1 MRKLLLCAT
10 LLFCN
15 SALFAQLS
23 TVKGAVVDTAD
34 KKPLHNAVVSLH
46 HKKDSTLY
54 KFTRTDKA
62 GAFQLSQVPQ
72 GNYMLLVTFPKF
84 ADYADDLVVKAET
97 ADVGTVPLTQQ
108 AQLLQAV
115 IIKSAGAIRIK
126 GDTTEFVADSF
137 RVREGATVEELL
149 KKLPGFQVNSK
160 GEITAQGQRV
170 QKVLV
175 DGEEFFGD
183 DPTMATKNI
192 SAKAVDKVQ
201 VFDSKTDQQQ
211 LTGISTGTEGKTVN
225 IKLKEDQKRGG
236 FGRYSVATNFKSYTD
251 ANLLYN
257 RFVGKKKLSVY
268 ATKSNT
274 STGSLN
280 WEDERRLGMSD
291 IEFDEI
297 SGYFMFSGDY
307 DNTFNSWS
315 LRGLPDA
322 YTAGALY
329 ANKFN
334 EDKHSTNASYRYN
347 RLGTRN
353 ESSTLTQNILP
364 DTLFYSN
371 QYAKTRSLNEQHA
384 FNGRWEWKLDSLS
397 TLRFTSALTRK
408 KTNYLNNTR
417 SESLSEERA
426 FVNTGDKENEGVN
439 TKLQADNALQ
449 YKRLFKKKG
458 RQLIANLRFNVV
470 DDEGVGYLDFTNQFY
485 RNGILDSTASASQQK
500 INNNHSETLGA
511 KVTFAE
517 PLSDK
522 VSLVME
528 YSYNQNNA
536 VSKRNTYEE
545 ASNGKYETYV
555 PQFSNNFD
563 FVAQSHT
570 GTLISRYATKKLQV
584 SLGSGVSLVQ
594 LDLLNLDNASKRN
607 YNFLNLT
614 PQSSVA
620 YTIKPNNTVRLNYRG
635 GTLQPNIEQLQP
647 LRNNIDPLNIVLGN
661 PDLEVGFRHNLYLS
675 YNNYKLLK
683 QTGIWA
689 SLNYNTTTNAIANR
703 TIIDSRGVRTTMPVN
718 VDGNKGWNFWGEW
731 NKGEGSKKLIHTA
744 MLELSGG
751 INNNFI
757 NAFANRTTYANY
769 SIGYGL
775 RYEVEEKWSLHIR
788 PRIGYSQSLSSLNK
802 AAKTSFLTY
811 GGESQGR
818 LKLPGNFELVSDIE
832 LNLQQKLSAF
842 SANPNIILW
851 NAELRKTVF
860 KNKSGIISLLARDI
874 LDQNRGF
881 NRVINS
887 NFITED
893 RFQRIGQYVMLKL
906 EWSFNKMGGE

>member
-1 MRKLLLCAT
+1 M
-10 LLFCN
+10 
-15 SALFAQLS
+15 
-23 TVKGAVVDTAD
+23 DTAE
-34 KKPLHNAVVSLH
+34 KKPLHNAVVSLIY
-46 HKKDSTLY
+46 KKDSTLY
-54 KFTRTDKA
+54 KFTRTDKT
-62 GAFQLSQVPQ
+62 GAFQINGVTHGSYL
-72 GNYMLLVTFPKF
+72 MLVTFPRF
-84 ADYADDLVVKAET
+84 ADYVDDVTVQTET
-97 ADVGTVPLTQQ
+97 TDVGRIPLTQQ

-115 IIKSAGAIRIK
+115 IIRSAGAIRIK

-236 FGRYSVATNFKSYTD
+236 FGKYSVATNFRDYTD

-280 WEDERRLGMSD
+280 WEDERRLGIND
-291 IEFDEI
+291 FEFDEI
-297 SGYFMFSGDY
+297 SGYFMFTGSNDE
-307 DNTFNSWS
+307 TFNSWS

-322 YTAGALY
+322 YTAGGLFS
-329 ANKFN
+329 NKYN
-334 EDKHSTNASYRYN
+334 EDRHSINGSYRYN

-353 ESSTLTQNILP
+353 QSVTLTQNILP
-364 DTLFYSN
+364 DTVFYSN
-371 QYAKTRSLNEQHA
+371 QYAQTKSLNEQNA
-384 FNGRWEWKLDSLS
+384 FNGKWEWKFDSLS
-397 TLRFTSALTRK
+397 TLRFTTAFTRK
-408 KTNYLNNTR
+408 TTNYFNHTR
-417 SESLSEERA
+417 SEALSEERE
-426 FVNTGDKENEGVN
+426 FVNTGNKENEGVN

-458 RQLIANLRFNVV
+458 RQLIANLRFNLI
-470 DDEGVGYLDFTNQFY
+470 DDDGTGYLDFTNQFY
-485 RNGILDSTASASQQK
+485 RNGVVDSVASASQQK
-500 INNNHSETLGA
+500 INNNHSETWGG
-511 KVTFAE
+511 KITFAE

-522 VSLVME
+522 VSLIME
-528 YSYNQNNA
+528 YSYNENNA
-536 VSKRNTYEE
+536 VSKRNTFELT
-545 ASNGKYETYV
+545 SNGKYEKYV

-563 FVAQSHT
+563 FTAQSHT

-584 SLGSGVSLVQ
+584 SLGSGVSSVALN
-594 LDLLNLDNASKRN
+594 LLNLDDASKRV

-620 YTIKPNNTVRLNYRG
+620 YNIKPNNSVRLNYRG

-661 PDLEVGFRHNLYLS
+661 PDLEVGFRHNVYLS
-675 YNNYKLLK
+675 YNNYKILK

-689 SLNYNTTTNAIANR
+689 SMNYNVTTNAIANR
-703 TIIDSRGVRTTMPVN
+703 TTIDARGVRTTMPVN
-718 VDGNKGWNFWGEW
+718 VGANKGWNFWGEW

-744 MLELSGG
+744 GLQSSGG
-751 INNNFI
+751 ISNNFI
-757 NAFANRTTYANY
+757 NGFANRTTYFNH

-788 PRIGYSQSLSSLNK
+788 PKIGYSQSISSLNK

-818 LKLPGNFELVSDIE
+818 VKLPGNFELQSDIE
-832 LNLQQKLSAF
+832 LNLQQRLTVF
-842 SANPNIILW
+842 NANPNITIW
-851 NAELRKTVF
+851 NAELRKSVF

-874 LDQNRGF
+874 LNQNRGF
-881 NRVINS
+881 NRMINS
-887 NFITED
+887 NFISED
-893 RFQRIGQYVMLKL
+893 RFQRVGQYFMLKL
-906 EWSFNKMGGE
+906 EWSFNKMGGQE

>member
-1 MRKLLLCAT
+1 
-10 LLFCN
+10 
-15 SALFAQLS
+15 
-23 TVKGAVVDTAD
+23 
-34 KKPLHNAVVSLH
+34 
-46 HKKDSTLY
+46 
-54 KFTRTDKA
+54 
-62 GAFQLSQVPQ
+62 
-72 GNYMLLVTFPKF
+72 
-84 ADYADDLVVKAET
+84 
-97 ADVGTVPLTQQ
+97 
-108 AQLLQAV
+108 
-115 IIKSAGAIRIK
+115 
-126 GDTTEFVADSF
+126 
-137 RVREGATVEELL
+137 
-149 KKLPGFQVNSK
+149 
-160 GEITAQGQRV
+160 
-170 QKVLV
+170 
-175 DGEEFFGD
+175 
-183 DPTMATKNI
+183 
-192 SAKAVDKVQ
+192 
-201 VFDSKTDQQQ
+201 
-211 LTGISTGTEGKTVN
+211 
-225 IKLKEDQKRGG
+225 
-236 FGRYSVATNFKSYTD
+236 
-251 ANLLYN
+251 
-257 RFVGKKKLSVY
+257 
-268 ATKSNT
+268 
-274 STGSLN
+274 
-280 WEDERRLGMSD
+280 
-291 IEFDEI
+291 
-297 SGYFMFSGDY
+297 
-307 DNTFNSWS
+307 
-315 LRGLPDA
+315 
-322 YTAGALY
+322 
-329 ANKFN
+329 
-334 EDKHSTNASYRYN
+334 
-347 RLGTRN
+347 
-353 ESSTLTQNILP
+353 
-364 DTLFYSN
+364 
-371 QYAKTRSLNEQHA
+371 
-384 FNGRWEWKLDSLS
+384 
-397 TLRFTSALTRK
+397 
-408 KTNYLNNTR
+408 
-417 SESLSEERA
+417 
-426 FVNTGDKENEGVN
+426 
-439 TKLQADNALQ
+439 
-449 YKRLFKKKG
+449 
-458 RQLIANLRFNVV
+458 
-470 DDEGVGYLDFTNQFY
+470 NQFY

-584 SLGSGVSLVQ
+584 SLGSGVSSVQ
-594 LDLLNLDNASKRN
+594 LNLLNLDNASKRD

-661 PDLEVGFRHNLYLS
+661 PELDVGFRHNVNLS

-703 TIIDSRGVRTTMPVN
+703 TTIDSRGVRTTMPVN

-757 NAFANRTTYANY
+757 NAFSNRTTYANY

-842 SANPNIILW
+842 NANPNIILW

>member
-1 MRKLLLCAT
+1 MLLCT
-10 LLFCN
+10 HT
-15 SALFAQLS
+15 LFAQLP
-23 TVKGAVVDTAD
+23 TVKGAVVDTAE
-34 KKPLHNAVVSLH
+34 KKPLHNAVVSLL
-46 HKKDSTLY
+46 HKKDSTLF

-62 GAFQLSQVPQ
+62 GAFQIEQVPK
-72 GNYMLLVTFPKF
+72 GAYLLMVTFPKF
-84 ADYADDLVVKAET
+84 ADYADAVTVGDQT

-225 IKLKEDQKRGG
+225 IKLKEDQKKGG
-236 FGRYSVATNFKSYTD
+236 FGRYSVASNFKNYTD

-257 RFVGKKKLSVY
+257 RFVGKKKVSVY

-291 IEFDEI
+291 FEFDEI
-297 SGYFMFSGDY
+297 SGYFMFSGDN

-322 YTAGALY
+322 YTAGGLY
-329 ANKFN
+329 SNKFN
-334 EDKHSTNASYRYN
+334 EDKQSVNGSYRYN

-353 ESSTLTQNILP
+353 QSSTLTQNILP

-371 QYAKTRSLNEQHA
+371 QYATTRSLNEQHA

-408 KTNYLNNTR
+408 TTNYLNNTR
-417 SESLSEERA
+417 SEALSEERE

-449 YKRLFKKKG
+449 YKRMFRKKG

-470 DDEGVGYLDFTNQFY
+470 DDKGTGYLDFTNQFY
-485 RNGILDSTASASQQK
+485 QDGVLDSIASASQQK
-500 INNNHSETLGA
+500 INNNHSETLGG
-511 KVTFAE
+511 KITFAE
-517 PLSDK
+517 PLSEK
-522 VSLVME
+522 VSLIME

-536 VSKRNTYEE
+536 VSKRNTYEK

-563 FVAQSHT
+563 FIATSHT

-584 SLGSGVSLVQ
+584 SLGSGVSSVQ
-594 LDLLNLDNASKRN
+594 LNLLNLDNASKRV

-647 LRNNIDPLNIVLGN
+647 LRNNLDPLNIVLGN
-661 PDLEVGFRHNLYLS
+661 PDLDVGFRHNVYLS

-689 SLNYNTTTNAIANR
+689 SLNYNATTNAIANR
-703 TIIDSRGVRTTMPVN
+703 TIIDARGVRTTMPVN

-744 MLELSGG
+744 MLETSGG

-757 NAFANRTTYANY
+757 NGFANRTTYYNT

-802 AAKTSFLTY
+802 TAKTSFLTY

-818 LKLPGNFELVSDIE
+818 LKLPGNFELQSDIE

-842 SANPNIILW
+842 NANPNIILW

-887 NFITED
+887 NFISED
-893 RFQRIGQYVMLKL
+893 RFQRIGNYFMLKL
-906 EWSFNKMGGE
+906 EWSFNKMGGGE